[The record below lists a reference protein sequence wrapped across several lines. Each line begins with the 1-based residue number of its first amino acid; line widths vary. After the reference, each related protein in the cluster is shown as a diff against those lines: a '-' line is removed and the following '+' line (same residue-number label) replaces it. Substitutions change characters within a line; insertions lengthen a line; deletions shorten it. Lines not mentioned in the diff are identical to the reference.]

1 MPFDI
6 DVPAPPP
13 LGIAVHG
20 CGPFGQRVSAQI
32 PLSHVGDEL
41 VFLVCD
47 EDDAASVAE
56 ARQAAAITNRRRV
69 LTMGFIRVP
78 SSAVGDDAAI
88 TRRAELARAVDSL
101 IVVPGTTDAAAEQMV
116 QAIRHVVHI
125 CTVRESI
132 GIDLADL
139 RTLFG
144 GGHGGVGALATV
156 ETAGPGRVAYAVR
169 SALDALDFDQRRPK
183 SVLFVVGYEEKLG
196 IVEFKAALEQPEF
209 AESNDRELI
218 FGMARESLTPGAVR
232 VTMIAT
238 S

>member
-1 MPFDI
+1 MPFGI

-32 PLSHVGDEL
+32 ALSHVGDEL
-41 VFLVCD
+41 VFVVCD

-56 ARQAAAITNRRRV
+56 ARQAAATTGAERV
-69 LTMGFIRVP
+69 LTMGFIRA
-78 SSAVGDDAAI
+78 SSSVVGDNGAI
-88 TRRAELARAVDSL
+88 AGRAELLPAVDSL
-101 IVVPGTTDAAAEQMV
+101 IVVPGAPEVAAEQMV
-116 QAIRHVVHI
+116 QAIRHMVHI
-125 CTVRESI
+125 CTVTEQI

-144 GGHGGVGALATV
+144 GGHGGIGAMAAV

-169 SALDALDFDQRRPK
+169 SALDALDFDQRRPT

-209 AESNDRELI
+209 AESNDLELI